1 MMICETV
8 CEITNPEHYVFT
20 LDGDL
25 SQRSLRL
32 KGTVTSDFMVHKTMS
47 STGNLTTHTGLVSE

>member
-32 KGTVTSDFMVHKTMS
+32 KGTVTSDVFNREPH
-47 STGNLTTHTGLVSE
+47 HAYRIGL

>member
-47 STGNLTTHTGLVSE
+47 STGNLTTHT